1 MALSVVADLL
11 AVRHGHMR
19 RLPLTTVAVAVAA
32 VLTLTGQQPSFRT
45 SAAYVRVDVY
55 PTANG
60 LPVDDLQQPDFEVL
74 EDGIPQ
80 AVTAFERVH
89 ANFTRTASTGAN
101 PTTVAESYAALNNG
115 RSRVFVLYLDAGHVS
130 EDASARI
137 ADPLARVLE
146 RLVGPDDLIAL
157 LTPGMSPTDLTF
169 TKRPSSIVQYLRS
182 EPRWGHRA
190 QVGIDGVERQFQ
202 ACYPGLGPTRCADDD
217 RGVADEMIGR
227 RREQMTIEGLTEA
240 VQFLGDAR
248 EERKAVLVVTEGWQL
263 YRPNQALTRQLNCR
277 VPQATV
283 GLNPATGRLEAGVDG
298 ARGPSCEGERMALA
312 QLDNR
317 DTFTRLT
324 QRANRANVSFYTI
337 DPRGLATFDS
347 LIDQQRTGRL
357 APGQLILP
365 PPSVDAENLRAR
377 QGAMRDLATGT
388 DGLALMNS
396 NDFDAALGR
405 IVSDLSTYYLLG
417 YYSTR
422 PLDGKFHRIQVRV
435 RRPGVQV
442 RARSGFLAVGPPPA
456 GASPIPSSG
465 ASADLTTA
473 ALKELA
479 ATARP
484 PSLRL
489 RGAVMDRTL
498 WLDIEFPAR
507 LSTAASL
514 SVQVVDGHGNT
525 IGGLRGDTA
534 AGTRAL
540 RRQIDLPQV
549 DGPLSV
555 TARIAQGTNPPLSE
569 TLQIDPDVPTA
580 VVTRR
585 VGATAVQDAPTAD
598 LRFRRN
604 EQIRVE
610 IAAAAGTY
618 TATLLDRNGNALPIP
633 ITPEEH
639 RDADGVRWVVA
650 ALPLAPLGNGD
661 YVLQLLATDNDGS
674 RRAVA
679 FRVVP

>member
-1 MALSVVADLL
+1 
-11 AVRHGHMR
+11 MR
-19 RLPLTTVAVAVAA
+19 RLPLTTLAVAVAA

-60 LPVDDLQQPDFEVL
+60 LPVDDLQQADFEVL
-74 EDGIPQ
+74 EEGVPQ
-80 AVTAFERVH
+80 AVTAFERIH
-89 ANFTRTASTGAN
+89 ANGTRTASTSAD
-101 PTTVAESYAALNNG
+101 PTTVAESFAALNNG
-115 RSRVFVLYLDAGHVS
+115 RSRVFVLYLDSGHVS
-130 EDASARI
+130 EDASALI

-169 TKRPSSIVQYLRS
+169 TRRPASIAQYLRS
-182 EPRWGHRA
+182 QPRWGHRA
-190 QVGIDGVERQFQ
+190 QIGVDAVERQFQ

-217 RGVADEMIGR
+217 RGVADEMIAR

-263 YRPNQALTRQLNCR
+263 FRPNQALTRQLNCR
-277 VPQATV
+277 VPQATI

-298 ARGPSCEGERMALA
+298 AQGPSCEGERMALA

-317 DTFTRLT
+317 DTFIRLT

-357 APGQLILP
+357 APGQFVLP
-365 PPSVDAENLRAR
+365 PVTVDAENLRAR

-396 NDFDAALGR
+396 SDFDAALGR

-442 RARSGFLAVGPPPA
+442 RARSGFLAVGPPPPRR
-456 GASPIPSSG
+456 SPTPSSS

-479 ATARP
+479 STARP

-489 RGAVMDRTL
+489 RGAVMDKTL
-498 WLDIEFPAR
+498 WLDIEFPVR
-507 LSTAASL
+507 LSAAASL
-514 SVQVVDGHGNT
+514 SVQVVDGQGNT
-525 IGGLRGDTA
+525 VGGSRGDATP
-534 AGTRAL
+534 GTRAV
-540 RRQIDLPQV
+540 RKRIDLSQAN
-549 DGPLSV
+549 GPLTI
-555 TARIAQGTNPPLSE
+555 TARIAQGTNAPTSE
-569 TLQIDPDVPTA
+569 SLQIDPDVPTA

-618 TATLLDRNGNALPIP
+618 NATLLDRNGNTLPIP

-639 RDADGVRWVVA
+639 QDADGVRWVVA

-661 YVLQLLATDNDGS
+661 YVVQLLPVNADGA

>member
-1 MALSVVADLL
+1 
-11 AVRHGHMR
+11 
-19 RLPLTTVAVAVAA
+19 
-32 VLTLTGQQPSFRT
+32 
-45 SAAYVRVDVY
+45 
-55 PTANG
+55 
-60 LPVDDLQQPDFEVL
+60 
-74 EDGIPQ
+74 
-80 AVTAFERVH
+80 
-89 ANFTRTASTGAN
+89 
-101 PTTVAESYAALNNG
+101 
-115 RSRVFVLYLDAGHVS
+115 
-130 EDASARI
+130 
-137 ADPLARVLE
+137 
-146 RLVGPDDLIAL
+146 
-157 LTPGMSPTDLTF
+157 
-169 TKRPSSIVQYLRS
+169 
-182 EPRWGHRA
+182 
-190 QVGIDGVERQFQ
+190 
-202 ACYPGLGPTRCADDD
+202 
-217 RGVADEMIGR
+217 
-227 RREQMTIEGLTEA
+227 
-240 VQFLGDAR
+240 
-248 EERKAVLVVTEGWQL
+248 
-263 YRPNQALTRQLNCR
+263 
-277 VPQATV
+277 
-283 GLNPATGRLEAGVDG
+283 
-298 ARGPSCEGERMALA
+298 MALA
-312 QLDNR
+312 QLDDR

-337 DPRGLATFDS
+337 DPRGLAVFDS

-357 APGQLILP
+357 APGQFVLP
-365 PPSVDAENLRAR
+365 PPTVDAENLRAR

-435 RRPGVQV
+435 GRPGVQV
-442 RARSGFLAVGPPPA
+442 RARSGFLAVGPPRPDSSPMPSPS
-456 GASPIPSSG
+456 ASTDI
-465 ASADLTTA
+465 ATV

-484 PSLRL
+484 ANLRL

-507 LSTAASL
+507 LSTAGSL
-514 SVQVVDGHGNT
+514 SVQVVDDHGNT
-525 IGGLRGDTA
+525 IGGLRGDATP
-534 AGTRAL
+534 GTGAL
-540 RRQIDLPQV
+540 RRRIDLPQA
-549 DGPLSV
+549 DGPFTV

-585 VGATAVQDAPTAD
+585 VGATAVHDAPTAD

-618 TATLLDRNGNALPIP
+618 EATLLDRNGKALPVP

-639 RDADGVRWVVA
+639 RDASGVRWVVA
-650 ALPLAPLGNGD
+650 PLPLAPLGNGD
-661 YVLQLLATDNDGS
+661 YVLQLLSTDADGA

-679 FRVVP
+679 FRVGP